1 MTKSWITESSRKEA
15 ELRARPKALDPKKKV
30 AVRLEEKVLLT
41 NYVWRTK
48 YAPDA

>member
-15 ELRARPKALDPKKKV
+15 ELRARPKALNPKKKV

-41 NYVWRTK
+41 KNVLLTK
-48 YAPDA
+48 YAPYA